1 MHVVVQKTPII
12 HHAVKGMLLI
22 TGRPHILLV
31 LCRILTKPCPV
42 ALSLTYARLDG
53 VLPGPLAGR
62 RFVAGPVGLVD
73 MCDLGN
79 ERVIRVWVRQHR
91 TNTQQHFGDGE
102 SRAPLVSQNVQ
113 ADAAIRVD
121 VWVVNAGGEVDLRG
135 LEGVVGG
142 EMDR

>member
-42 ALSLTYARLDG
+42 ALSLTLTHMYACLDG
-53 VLPGPLAGR
+53 VLPGPLAGC

-91 TNTQQHFGDGE
+91 TNTQQHCSD
-102 SRAPLVSQNVQ
+102 VSSSLSTH
-113 ADAAIRVD
+113 D
-121 VWVVNAGGEVDLRG
+121 
-135 LEGVVGG
+135 
-142 EMDR
+142 